1 MSNLLHILDMPI
13 LENISSSECRSF
25 ATTRSI
31 EEDTIEDFRFP
42 SKILSRIEG
51 HTDIHTS
58 HTIEILEKLG
68 DAFTSGLIR
77 DDEALGIVFR
87 ERCRLAP
94 WA

>member
-42 SKILSRIEG
+42 SKILSRIER